1 LRRLGSVCWYG
12 LNAEHRRNDGEEKAQ
27 EEDLVSEDHVY
38 KKIELVGSSAVSVDS
53 AVKNAI
59 ARASQSVRQL
69 DWFEVDQIRGH
80 IKDGKVAQFQVVLKA
95 GFRLD

>member
-1 LRRLGSVCWYG
+1 LD
-12 LNAEHRRNDGEEKAQ
+12 AETAARTAR
-27 EEDLVSEDHVY
+27 EEDLMGEDHVY
-38 KKIELVGSSAVSVDS
+38 KKIELVGSSTESVDS
-53 AVKNAI
+53 AIKNAI

-80 IKDGKVAQFQVVLKA
+80 ILDGKVARFQVVLKA